1 MRIAKALEKFILLS
15 DDGYILHTE
24 KELYN
29 MREYIMEKFHA
40 TFSMIKP
47 DFSQLYIDERG
58 SYITRDQLMS
68 EKPDDDDRT
77 MQEFINDCMSVNGG
91 TLTAVN
97 G

>member
-1 MRIAKALEKFILLS
+1 MIIAKTTGKYILLS

-24 KELYN
+24 KDLHT
-29 MREYIMEKFHA
+29 MRSYISDKFNA
-40 TFSMIKP
+40 TFGMIRP

-58 SYITRDQLMS
+58 HYVTRDQLMN
-68 EKPDDDDRT
+68 EKPEDDERT
-77 MQEFINDCMSVNGG
+77 TAEYISDCMSENGG

>member
-1 MRIAKALEKFILLS
+1 MIIAKTTGKYILLS

-24 KELYN
+24 KDLHT
-29 MREYIMEKFHA
+29 MRSYILDKFNA
-40 TFSMIKP
+40 TFGMIRP

-58 SYITRDQLMS
+58 YYVTRDQLMT
-68 EKPDDDDRT
+68 EKPEDDERT
-77 MQEFINDCMSVNGG
+77 MSEFISDCMSENGG